1 VIAAVTF
8 MLDPAW
14 PRMPLGLG
22 TLALAAVLLIALTV
36 WTYVGASGTS
46 WRRLAIVLALR
57 LIALAVTV
65 LLVLRPS
72 FATEEEDPAEA
83 SRLIFLID
91 GTRSMATADEN
102 DISRLEAVHKLL
114 ASSAVQSELARLG
127 RKKIEIVQLLAAD
140 KLERYDP
147 AAKPQGHGTD
157 MAGWLDSVA
166 RDNVSGPK
174 VQAAILI
181 SDGGDTGDREKT
193 LARAAE
199 FRGRYPIHTF
209 GVGQPS
215 SIGQDKDIALDSIVV
230 EPKTLLAKTKFRVN
244 VTARAPGFDGATTDV
259 SLWMEDR
266 ATKSMKE
273 LKRLPGHRYTS
284 AAKQKIVFDVEA
296 PDTEGEVKLIVKST
310 PLEGEASKE
319 NNEIATFAD
328 VSKEGVRVLWVEGQ
342 RRWEFVL
349 PIREVLRKDRRFQVY
364 EDFRPRRAAG
374 REPAGQNMF
383 DKTYDVVVI
392 GDLSA
397 ARFGD
402 PATLRKMRE
411 LVETQG
417 MGVLMLGGYETFGAA
432 DWPTSVLGDG
442 FFPVD
447 FRAKGQIDRKV
458 RVTPTKDGLNYVF
471 RLADDPKEN
480 DELWHRVLEP
490 LHGISNPGA
499 ISPQATLLAFADA
512 DPNVPVLA
520 TVDRGKG
527 RVMTFAGDT
536 TSIAWRRTEK
546 AQLAYDRFW
555 KRMILWLAHQE
566 QSRGN
571 LVLDLDL
578 RRVDKGR
585 GQTLPFRTGFRGL
598 ETKGATYVGK
608 VIGPDKQEYPLPI
621 PGDLSKT
628 GQFAPPMP
636 GEYVVEV
643 VGKGA
648 LPNGSSIEEKVR
660 ARFIAFEE
668 DRETQRIAAD
678 FDLLEKLAAA
688 AGGKF
693 AHADERNLLERLGEL
708 DGTRVQA
715 QVKLRKWPD
724 WRRDPPGEAS
734 IGEQFDVLWRSTALG
749 CLAVYMTCLCLEWY
763 LRRRWGMA

>member
-8 MLDPAW
+8 TLDPAW

-22 TLALAAVLLIALTV
+22 TLALAAALLIALTV
-36 WTYVGASGTS
+36 WTYVGARGTS

-57 LIALAVTV
+57 LTALAVTV

-83 SRLIFLID
+83 SRLIILVD
-91 GTRSMATADEN
+91 HTPSMATPDEN
-102 DISRLEAVHKLL
+102 DMTRLDAVHKLL
-114 ASSAVQSELARLG
+114 ASAAVQAEFTRLDG
-127 RKKIEIVQLLAAD
+127 KKIEIVQLQAAD

-147 AAKPQGHGTD
+147 TAKPQGHGTD
-157 MAGWLDSVA
+157 IAGWLDGLV
-166 RDNVSGPK
+166 RDYANGPK

-181 SDGGDTGDREKT
+181 SDFGDTGDPVKT
-193 LARAAE
+193 VAKAAN

-209 GVGQPS
+209 LVGQPS
-215 SIGQDKDIALDSIVV
+215 STGSDKDIALDDIFV
-230 EPKTLLAKTKFRVN
+230 EPRTLLAKGKFRVK
-244 VTARAPGFDGATTDV
+244 VLARAPGFENATTDV
-259 SLWMEDR
+259 SLWIEDR
-266 ATKSMKE
+266 ATKTMKE

-284 AAKQKIVFDVEA
+284 AARQEITFEAEA
-296 PDTEGEVKLIVKST
+296 PDTEGEVKLVVKSA

-349 PIREVLRKDRRFQVY
+349 PIRESLRKDRRFQVF
-364 EDFRPRRAAG
+364 EDFRPRLAG
-374 REPAGQNMF
+374 KSAPAGQDMF

-397 ARFGD
+397 SRFGD
-402 PATLRKMRE
+402 PATLRKMRD

-417 MGVLMLGGYETFGAA
+417 MGVLMLGGYETFGAG
-432 DWPTSVLGDG
+432 DWPKSVLGEG

-447 FRAKGQIDRKV
+447 FRAQGQIDRKV
-458 RVTPTKDGLNYVF
+458 RVTPTKDGLYYVF
-471 RLADDPKEN
+471 RLADDLKEN
-480 DELWHRVLEP
+480 DEIWNHVLDP
-490 LHGISNPGA
+490 LTGISNPGA
-499 ISPQATLLAFADA
+499 INPQATLLAFADF
-512 DPNVPVLA
+512 DPNLPVLA

-566 QSRGN
+566 NARGN

-598 ETKGATYVGK
+598 ETKGATYTGK
-608 VIGPDKQEYPLPI
+608 VIGPDKQEHPLLI
-621 PGDLSKT
+621 PGDLAKT
-628 GQFAPPMP
+628 GQFPPPGP
-636 GEYVVEV
+636 GEYIVEV
-643 VGKGA
+643 VGKA
-648 LPNGSSIEEKVR
+648 TLPNGSILEEKVR
-660 ARFIAFEE
+660 ARFIAIEE
-668 DRETQRIAAD
+668 DREMQRIAAD
-678 FDLLEKLAAA
+678 IDLLDKLAAA
-688 AGGKF
+688 AGGKS
-693 AHADERNLLERLGEL
+693 AHADERNLVERLGQLAE
-708 DGTRVQA
+708 TRVQT
-715 QVKLRKWPD
+715 QVKVHKWPD
-724 WRRDPPGEAS
+724 WRRDPPSESS